1 MNRKPRKTDTKRRI
15 LQAACE
21 LLEREGVGAVSIR
34 RVAKKVQITPMGIY
48 NHFPGLEALMLAV
61 YEKGV
66 NKLARRIWKELV
78 RAADPKEK
86 LRVLV
91 RSYIRFGVENPH
103 YYSLLFGTGFIQK
116 YLWDRP
122 PRSLVMENFWLPFTE
137 VIGLCQEAGE
147 IDPAMNPQEVA
158 THLWSSMHGYVGFL
172 IIGRLQQLWQTD
184 AKGVL
189 ELMEKHLLSFL
200 N

>member
-1 MNRKPRKTDTKRRI
+1 MKRKPKKTDTKQRI
-15 LQAACE
+15 LRAACE
-21 LLEREGVGAVSIR
+21 LLEREGVAGVSIR
-34 RVAKKVQITPMGIY
+34 KVAKKVQITPMGIY
-48 NHFPGLEALMLAV
+48 NHFHGLEALMLAV

-66 NKLARRIWKELV
+66 NKLARRMWKELV
-78 RAADPKEK
+78 RAAGPREK
-86 LRVLV
+86 LRALV

-103 YYSLLFGTGFIQK
+103 YYSLLFGTEFIQK

-122 PRSLVMENFWLPFTE
+122 PRSLIMEHFWLPFTE
-137 VIGLCQEAGE
+137 VIEHCQETGE
-147 IDPAMNPQEVA
+147 IHPAMNPQEVA

-172 IIGRLQQLWQTD
+172 IIGRLQQLWQMD

-189 ELMEKHLLSFL
+189 ELMEKHLFAFL